1 MIKVARNGQ
10 IILELS
16 SQDELSTKISDG
28 EVLPTDHYIV
38 VGMPSWHLVSTFSA
52 KQAVSYPRV
61 ESDKEAV
68 ALDQFDRARAQ
79 IISLIQTR
87 PFPKPARCTHCEASE
102 LRSANLVWQQ
112 STRVGGAIDTDL
124 DITVFGSSTLQGLN
138 LTPPPEPTVPE
149 AASGGCLTMV
159 VSISVCFFSFS
170 LIFIPFVGIIK
181 ELLPEVIPAGFL
193 RFLFGTVMIA
203 YIVFAGYIAFRVAR
217 AVYRWDAQRGQK
229 GLCETQIEVAKLN
242 LRWRNTWI
250 CTSCGGKTV
259 VVE

>member
-1 MIKVARNGQ
+1 MIQVARNGQ

-16 SQDELSTKISDG
+16 SEDEFASKVTTG
-28 EVLPTDHYIV
+28 EILPTDHYIV
-38 VGMPSWHLVSTFSA
+38 IGMPSWHLVSTYA
-52 KQAVSYPRV
+52 RKPQATLTQTVP
-61 ESDKEAV
+61 DAV
-68 ALDQFDRARAQ
+68 AIERDQFDRARAQ

-87 PFPKPARCTHCEASE
+87 PFPKPSQCKHCEATE

-138 LTPPPEPTVPE
+138 LTPPPEPVVPE
-149 AASGGCLTMV
+149 AGSGGCLTMV
-159 VSISVCFFSFS
+159 VSAFV
-170 LIFIPFVGIIK
+170 FI
-181 ELLPEVIPAGFL
+181 
-193 RFLFGTVMIA
+193 
-203 YIVFAGYIAFRVAR
+203 IVFELMFFTSLSMFENPFNDSSIDPMPNLFFGIGGIALFVLFGYIAFRVAR
-217 AVYRWDAQRGQK
+217 AVYRWDARRGQK

>member
-1 MIKVARNGQ
+1 MIQVARNGQ
-10 IILELS
+10 IILELN

-52 KQAVSYPRV
+52 KKAVSYPRI

-87 PFPKPARCTHCEASE
+87 PFPKPSRCTHCEATE

-112 STRVGGAIDTDL
+112 STRVGGAIDTNL

-159 VSISVCFFSFS
+159 ASAFVFIVVFELMFLTSLSVFENPSNGGPIDS
-170 LIFIPFVGIIK
+170 EPNLLYRIGGIALFV
-181 ELLPEVIPAGFL
+181 
-193 RFLFGTVMIA
+193 LF
-203 YIVFAGYIAFRVAR
+203 GYIAFRVAR
-217 AVYRWDAQRGQK
+217 AVYRWDARRGQK
-229 GLCETQIEVAKLN
+229 GLCETQIEVAKHN

>member
-79 IISLIQTR
+79 IISIIQTR

-138 LTPPPEPTVPE
+138 LKPPPEPVVPE
-149 AASGGCLTMV
+149 AGSGGCLTMV
-159 VSISVCFFSFS
+159 ASIFVFVILFELMF
-170 LIFIPFVGIIK
+170 LPFVSMIEDGSN
-181 ELLPEVIPAGFL
+181 G
-193 RFLFGTVMIA
+193 GTVEANPNLLLRIGVVA
-203 YIVFAGYIAFRVAR
+203 LFVLSGYIAFRAAR
-217 AVYRWDAQRGQK
+217 AVYRWDARRGQK

>member
-1 MIKVARNGQ
+1 MIQVARNGQ
-10 IILELS
+10 IILELN

-52 KQAVSYPRV
+52 KKAVSYPRI

-87 PFPKPARCTHCEASE
+87 PFPKPSQCKHCEATE

-124 DITVFGSSTLQGLN
+124 DITIFGSSTLQGLN
-138 LTPPPEPTVPE
+138 LTPPPEPVVPE
-149 AASGGCLTMV
+149 AGSGGCLTMV
-159 VSISVCFFSFS
+159 VSAFAFVVVFELMFLPFFSMIENA
-170 LIFIPFVGIIK
+170 LNDATVEPMTDLLLRIGGIALF
-181 ELLPEVIPAGFL
+181 LLS
-193 RFLFGTVMIA
+193 
-203 YIVFAGYIAFRVAR
+203 GYIAFWVAR
-217 AVYRWDAQRGQK
+217 AVYRWDARRGQK
-229 GLCETQIEVAKLN
+229 DVCETQIEVAKLN